1 MQSSLPCLIRC
12 VWRSEDDPKRQNV
25 FKIDV
30 SRVHTVCICSYVMY
44 KDACMCVCTHVCMC
58 QVCVHLL
65 EEEQEEDTWHMCV
78 CAECVCIYC
87 LYSYLVIC

>member
-1 MQSSLPCLIRC
+1 
-12 VWRSEDDPKRQNV
+12 
-25 FKIDV
+25 
-30 SRVHTVCICSYVMY
+30 
-44 KDACMCVCTHVCMC
+44 MCVCTHVCMC